1 MIKINDYEVRNTV
14 EELTVKEFEEIAA
27 IQQDHTLD
35 YLEKQIKVF
44 TTLGV
49 PEEALD
55 EMGVVEFKKHVKSFN
70 DVEPKEYPFLPE
82 VEIEGFV
89 YKAYDEEFKLPVRD
103 LKHIEK
109 KVNSSPQKYM
119 AFMLAVIF
127 KRTDLTKTEHYDKA
141 HLQQKEKLFG
151 KLPAA
156 IAVPYI
162 QFIGEELSKAMQ
174 NGTAEELG

>member
-1 MIKINDYEVRNTV
+1 MIKINEYEVRNTV
-14 EELTVKEFEEIAA
+14 EELTVSEFEEIAS
-27 IQQDHTLD
+27 IQQDASLD

-55 EMGVVEFKKHVKSFN
+55 EMGVVEFKEHVKRFN

-89 YKAYDEEFKLPVRD
+89 YKAFDEEFKLPVRD

-109 KVNSSPQKYM
+109 KVSTGKYM
-119 AFMLAVIF
+119 AYTLAVIF
-127 KRTDLTKTEHYDKA
+127 KRTDLTKTEHYDNA
-141 HLQQKEKLFG
+141 HLKEKERLFS

-156 IAVPYI
+156 IAIPYI
-162 QFIGEELSKAMQ
+162 TRIGQEISKAGE
-174 NGTAEELG
+174 NAVTK